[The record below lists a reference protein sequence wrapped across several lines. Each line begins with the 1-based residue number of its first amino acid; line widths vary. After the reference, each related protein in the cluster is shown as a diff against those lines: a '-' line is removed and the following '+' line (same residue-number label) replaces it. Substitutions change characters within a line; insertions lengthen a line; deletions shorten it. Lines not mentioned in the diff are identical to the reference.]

1 MKMQVQVYNNTFK
14 IKLTQL
20 HCKTI
25 FYAKIQLCPNI
36 PTAKVSALS
45 LLFVLPPSSLLVAGT
60 MSRMSM
66 SLGYLL
72 NWKGS
77 CQPGS
82 HSMVSIKE
90 PASLYKLRLSDE
102 ENLFSTCMKQYYS
115 FLYDEIAMEKFR
127 ILKNQSENH
136 YLLEIFPAEPN
147 QDENIWRAQFKHK
160 FESN

>member
-1 MKMQVQVYNNTFK
+1 MKVQFKDDNSTFRSNF
-14 IKLTQL
+14 TTL

-25 FYAKIQLCPNI
+25 FYARIGLSPNI

-77 CQPGS
+77 CQQGS
-82 HSMVSIKE
+82 QSMVSIKE
-90 PASLYKLRLSDE
+90 PGFLYKLRLSVEDH
-102 ENLFSTCMKQYYS
+102 LFSTVMKWYCP
-115 FLYDEIAMEKFR
+115 FLYDEMAMKKR
-127 ILKNQSENH
+127 CNQKATMKNELVEQHN
-136 YLLEIFPAEPN
+136 FAG
-147 QDENIWRAQFKHK
+147 
-160 FESN
+160 

>member
-1 MKMQVQVYNNTFK
+1 MVRKTKHFFIKEKVQYVDNTFRS
-14 IKLTQL
+14 KLTPL
-20 HCKTI
+20 HRKTI
-25 FYAKIQLCPNI
+25 FYAKIGLCPNI

-90 PASLYKLRLSDE
+90 PGSLYKLRLSAE
-102 ENLFSTCMKQYYS
+102 ENLFILVWNSVVHYVWWK
-115 FLYDEIAMEKFR
+115 FNEKN
-127 ILKNQSENH
+127 LESEKNI
-136 YLLEIFPAEPN
+136 YN
-147 QDENIWRAQFKHK
+147 QKATIY
-160 FESN
+160 

>member
-1 MKMQVQVYNNTFK
+1 MVRKIEGFHKKQVQGGINTFRS
-14 IKLTQL
+14 KLPPL
-20 HCKTI
+20 HSKTI
-25 FYAKIQLCPNI
+25 FYAKIDLCPNI

-77 CQPGS
+77 CQLDS

-90 PASLYKLRLSDE
+90 PSSLF
-102 ENLFSTCMKQYYS
+102 FSPKV
-115 FLYDEIAMEKFR
+115 
-127 ILKNQSENH
+127 
-136 YLLEIFPAEPN
+136 
-147 QDENIWRAQFKHK
+147 
-160 FESN
+160 

>member
-1 MKMQVQVYNNTFK
+1 MVRKIEGFFIKEQVQDDNNTFRS
-14 IKLTQL
+14 KLTPL

-25 FYAKIQLCPNI
+25 FYAKIGLCPNI

-77 CQPGS
+77 CQLGS

-90 PASLYKLRLSDE
+90 PASLYKLRLSAED
-102 ENLFSTCMKQYYS
+102 NHFSTGMK
-115 FLYDEIAMEKFR
+115 
-127 ILKNQSENH
+127 
-136 YLLEIFPAEPN
+136 
-147 QDENIWRAQFKHK
+147 
-160 FESN
+160 